1 MAGHGDL
8 PELSEFLAGVPFFA
22 SLDEPTRLEVARQLE
37 PMYLAAGEVLFH
49 QGDAA
54 DGLYL
59 VASGRL
65 RVMAEADGSERMVY
79 DLGRGAIVGELAL
92 LTEQPRS
99 ASVHAARDC
108 DLWVLR
114 VTVFRSLLE
123 RSPAVA
129 TAMVLVLANW
139 LLNMTRMLP
148 VEPMQAVRPTSRTIT
163 VAAAGRN
170 PRPARLVAGRLADR
184 LAGAGPVIRVDAGMV
199 ERELGQGAAKRRPD
213 DAGRAEL
220 TEWLHAVERSHDHV
234 VYEAD
239 AEDTAWSR
247 LCLSHA
253 DVVLLAASA
262 PDDPALGAV
271 EARALA
277 TPSLRC
283 ELALLHP
290 AVPSGTATWLKGR
303 PVADHHHLREDQP
316 GDVERLARMITGTG
330 CGLVLGGGGARGFAH
345 LGVMRALE
353 EAGVPIDVVGGVSFG
368 ALVAGVCALGMD
380 DGQRTSVFIRNGRRL
395 LVTPTL
401 PVVALSSGRRLD
413 RLLESDLGPVP
424 IEDLPRRFFCISASL
439 NRAEVVVHERGPLWP
454 AVRASVSLPGIFPP
468 VYDGGDLLVDGGALN
483 ILPADLMRDRV
494 GDGCV
499 IAVSV
504 SAEVEPLATVP
515 YGPGLSGWQVFGRRL
530 NPVGSPQPV
539 PGIAEILT
547 RSISLSQVR
556 HRRAAFGPDKV
567 DLLLRP
573 PVGALGVLDFRNA
586 ASLIESSY
594 AYAAEVL
601 ANSELPRRFL
611 S

>member
-1 MAGHGDL
+1 MAGQGDL

-22 SLDEPTRLEVARQLE
+22 SLDTPTRLEVARQLE
-37 PMYLAAGEVLFH
+37 PLYVPAGEVLFR

-54 DGLYL
+54 DSLYL

-65 RVMAEADGSERMVY
+65 RVMVEAEGSERALY
-79 DLGRGAIVGELAL
+79 DLGRGAVVGELAL

-99 ASVHAARDC
+99 ASVHVVRDC

-123 RSPAVA
+123 QAPAVA
-129 TAMVLVLANW
+129 TAMVRMLANW
-139 LLNMTRMLP
+139 LLAVDRMLTVKRTGASGP
-148 VEPMQAVRPTSRTIT
+148 ASRIIA
-163 VAAAGRN
+163 VAAAGRD
-170 PRPARLVAGRLADR
+170 PRPAALVARRLADR
-184 LAGAGPVIRVDAGMV
+184 LAIAGPVVRVDAEMV
-199 ERELGQGAAKRRPD
+199 ERSLGLGAAQRRPGEP
-213 DAGRAEL
+213 GRAEL
-220 TEWLHAVERSHDHV
+220 SEWLHALERSHDHV

-247 LCLSHA
+247 VCLSQA

-262 PDDPALGAV
+262 ADDPALGSV
-271 EARALA
+271 ETRALA
-277 TPSLRC
+277 TPTLRC
-283 ELALLHP
+283 ELVLMHA
-290 AVPSGTATWLKGR
+290 AVPTGTARWLEGR
-303 PVADHHHLREDQP
+303 PVADHHHLRDGQP
-316 GDVERLARMITGTG
+316 GDVARLARMITGSG

-345 LGVMRALE
+345 LGVLRALE

-368 ALVAGVCALGMD
+368 ALVAAVCALGMD
-380 DGQRTSVFIRNGRRL
+380 DAQRTSVFIRNGRRL

-413 RLLESDLGPVP
+413 RMLQSDLGVVP

-439 NRAEVVVHERGPLWP
+439 SRADVVVHERGPLWP

-468 VYDGGDLLVDGGALN
+468 VYDGGDLLVDGGTLD
-483 ILPADLMRDRV
+483 ILPAALMRSRV
-494 GDGCV
+494 GNGCV
-499 IAVSV
+499 VAVSV

-515 YGPGLSGWQVFGRRL
+515 YGPGLSGWKVFGRRL
-530 NPVGSPQPV
+530 NPVRSSHPV

-556 HRRAAFGPDKV
+556 HRRAPFGPDEV

-573 PVGALGVLDFRNA
+573 PVGAQGVLDFKSA
-586 ASLIESSY
+586 APLIGTSY
-594 AYAAEVL
+594 AYACEVL
-601 ANSELPRRFL
+601 ANSGLARRFL